1 MKRKHI
7 VLIIVLCLFSY
18 TVGFAKGQASAYR
31 KMEDNHTYVDTI
43 MRAIKK

>member
-7 VLIIVLCLFSY
+7 VSIIVLCLISYAIGFSR
-18 TVGFAKGQASAYR
+18 GQASAYR

-43 MRAIKK
+43 THAIKK